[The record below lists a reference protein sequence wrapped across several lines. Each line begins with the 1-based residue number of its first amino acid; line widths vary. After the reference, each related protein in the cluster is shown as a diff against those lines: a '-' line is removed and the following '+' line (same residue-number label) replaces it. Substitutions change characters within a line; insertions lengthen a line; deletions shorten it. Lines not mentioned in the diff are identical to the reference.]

1 MKRREKSKMSEAIK
15 NRYEFM
21 ILFDVENGNP
31 NGDPDAGNLPRI
43 DPESGYGLVTDV
55 CLKRKIRNYVELV
68 KESEPGYRIYVKE
81 GVPLNRSDNE
91 AYQSIGV
98 TDKSV
103 KEAKKKDPDID
114 LKIRNYMCD
123 NFFDIR
129 TFGAVM
135 TTFVKAALNC
145 GQVRGP
151 VQLGF
156 AKSIDPVISQE
167 VTITRVAITTE
178 KDAEEKKTE
187 IGRKSIIPYALY
199 RTEGYVSANLARKV
213 TGFSEEDLELLWQAI
228 INMFENDHSAAR
240 GNMGVRELIVFKH
253 DSELGNCPAYKL
265 FDAVDVHRKEGV
277 ICARKYSDYEVT
289 LHTEK
294 IPDSVEVMRKI

>member
-55 CLKRKIRNYVELV
+55 CLKRKIRHYVELV

-240 GNMGVRELIVFKH
+240 GNMAVRELIVFKH